1 MHARLYK
8 RVRSYHWILVI
19 IRVDEG
25 IVEVLD
31 SLSKDLAEY
40 KSMVQMVD
48 R

>member
-8 RVRSYHWILVI
+8 RVRIFHWILLI

-25 IVEVLD
+25 TVEVLD
-31 SLSKDLAEY
+31 SLGKDPEEY
-40 KSMVQMVD
+40 ISLFLMLD

>member
-8 RVRSYHWILVI
+8 RVRSYHCILVI

-31 SLSKDLAEY
+31 SLRKDPAEY
-40 KSMVQMVD
+40 KSLVQMVN